1 MSKLAHRRPSLGSYR
16 RLRVLRSRPIGSN
29 AMPTIEQRRT
39 YAAEYKIPRQAIR
52 TIAMLAVAAL
62 CASCQTDSST
72 DLSSTEPIISNAESN
87 AREECLHQEVARLLE
102 PKGSPLSSLQTIAVT
117 ATNFCS
123 QTIATKLKGVSASAA
138 KEDQV
143 KTEQHAF
150 KIGLELRE
158 RRASR

>member
-1 MSKLAHRRPSLGSYR
+1 MAILIEIRLAWAA
-16 RLRVLRSRPIGSN
+16 VL
-29 AMPTIEQRRT
+29 AEQWWTIKM
-39 YAAEYKIPRQAIR
+39 ARQAIR

-72 DLSSTEPIISNAESN
+72 DLSATEPIINNAEFN

>member
-1 MSKLAHRRPSLGSYR
+1 MA
-16 RLRVLRSRPIGSN
+16 
-29 AMPTIEQRRT
+29 
-39 YAAEYKIPRQAIR
+39 RQAIR

-72 DLSSTEPIISNAESN
+72 DLSATEPIISNAEFS

>member
-1 MSKLAHRRPSLGSYR
+1 MA
-16 RLRVLRSRPIGSN
+16 
-29 AMPTIEQRRT
+29 
-39 YAAEYKIPRQAIR
+39 RQAIR

-72 DLSSTEPIISNAESN
+72 DLSATEPIISNAEFN

-158 RRASR
+158 RRASP